1 MTRAN
6 HGRGWQALLA
16 CAVLLVYLA
25 VAVLPFGRLVLC
37 VRPGHVGLEVATSA
51 TGCLDC
57 VSSASHDAGHDAG
70 DDAEGDGCCTRTEE
84 GSGAAPCRDIVVL
97 QHEEEPGVR
106 PTPLHLPSTLSLASV
121 TEFAVVAARGGACP
135 FVERV
140 PSGPPRPPPFRLA
153 RVLRV

>member
-6 HGRGWQALLA
+6 HGRGWRALIA
-16 CAVLLVYLA
+16 CAALFVYLA
-25 VAVLPFGRLVLC
+25 VAVMPFGRLVLC
-37 VRPGHVGLEVATSA
+37 VRPGHVGLEVATGA

-57 VSSASHDAGHDAG
+57 APSAGHEAG
-70 DDAEGDGCCTRTEE
+70 DDGDDGCCTRTEE
-84 GSGAAPCRDIVVL
+84 GTGDAPCRDIVVL

-121 TEFAVVAARGGACP
+121 TEFAAVVARGEVRP
-135 FVERV
+135 LVERAAT
-140 PSGPPRPPPFRLA
+140 GPPRPPPFRLA